1 MVIKLT
7 ATKAVIE
14 REAPGIVAALL
25 TESLKITPFAMASR
39 LAAGTRED
47 TLIINFPGSTKAVN
61 ECFSIVS
68 PVLKHCVQQ
77 IRGEKEPVQSL
88 HARMSSSSNGGSS
101 DAPVTSA
108 NASAIVISMSK
119 VEAPPPA
126 LRDRT
131 SPYAMIEVDE
141 AMKIILKETTSS
153 PVTEL
158 IFIKD
163 LKQLV
168 GKCLAVDMKS
178 NVNLPAFPTSVKD
191 GYAVQTVDGAGRR
204 RVLATATAGSLP
216 NKLTVQSG
224 SCIRISTGAP
234 VPMGA
239 DAVVPVEN
247 TELISSSPSG
257 EEIEIL
263 ITQKPTFG
271 QDIRTVGCDIKKG
284 QVILK
289 AGAILGPASLGL
301 LASVGYRDVPVLRKP
316 IVGILSTGDELI
328 EAGESYREGK
338 IWDSNKTSLAALLCQ
353 RNVDFVDLG
362 IARDE
367 ASQIYNKLVEAFDKD
382 IDVLITTGGVSMG
395 EKDVLKRVLEVG
407 FEGKV
412 HFGRVNIKP
421 GKPMAFITCD
431 WKGSKKFIFALPGNP
446 VSAFVTCF
454 LFALPAIRVFS
465 GYKVK
470 LHTIAMLDLH
480 KHLNAILKISKS
492 LPLDTRPEY
501 ARGILTFESGSPQVE
516 LIAGSQASSRLA
528 SVRDANA
535 LVLLPPKTP
544 QRQIIQ
550 PNEVVTVILID

>member
-1 MVIKLT
+1 
-7 ATKAVIE
+7 
-14 REAPGIVAALL
+14 
-25 TESLKITPFAMASR
+25 MASR
-39 LAAGTRED
+39 LAAGTRGD

-61 ECFSIVS
+61 ECFTIVS
-68 PVLKHCVQQ
+68 PVLKHCIEQ

-88 HARMSSSSNGGSS
+88 HSRMSSNNGDGSIGNTNSS
-101 DAPVTSA
+101 
-108 NASAIVISMSK
+108 IVISMSK
-119 VEAPPPA
+119 VEGPPPA

-141 AMKIILKETTSS
+141 AMKIILQETTTS

-178 NVNLPAFPTSVKD
+178 SVNIPPFPTSVKD

-204 RVLATATAGSLP
+204 RVLATSTAGTLP

-247 TELISSSPSG
+247 TELISSTPSG
-257 EEIEIL
+257 EEIEIS

-271 QDIRTVGCDIKKG
+271 QDIRSVGCDIKKG
-284 QVILK
+284 QIILK
-289 AGAILGPASLGL
+289 EGSILGPASLGI
-301 LASVGYRDVPVLRKP
+301 LASVGYRDVPVLRKAN
-316 IVGILSTGDELI
+316 VALLSTGDELI
-328 EAGESYREGK
+328 EAGESSREGK

-353 RNVDFVDLG
+353 SNIEFIDLG
-362 IARDE
+362 IAKDE
-367 ASQIYNKLVEAFDKD
+367 PTDVYNKLVEAFDKD

-395 EKDVLKRVLEVG
+395 EKDVLKRVIEVG
-407 FEGKV
+407 FEGKI

-421 GKPMAFITCD
+421 GKPMTFITCE

-454 LFALPAIRVFS
+454 LFVLPAIHVFS

-470 LHTIAMLDLH
+470 LHNIRMLDLH

-492 LPLDTRPEY
+492 LQLDSRPEY
-501 ARGILTFESGSPQVE
+501 ARGYLTFDSGSPQVE
-516 LIAGSQASSRLA
+516 LIIGSQSSSRLL
-528 SVRDANA
+528 SVRDANS
-535 LVLLPPKTP
+535 LVILPPKTP
-544 QRQIIQ
+544 QRTFIK
-550 PNEVVTVILID
+550 PNEIVTVILIN